1 MTRTAALLCVL
12 ASTLMGCST
21 SPPVRLV
28 LLNRATGSRY
38 VGTVVANR
46 EASMTA
52 SIEVNGLF
60 FSGKFDPS
68 SGNAVTTL
76 VGTGGD
82 LLQCVFHFDL
92 RTRTGVGEC
101 MQAGP
106 RSFAVT
112 LSD

>member
-1 MTRTAALLCVL
+1 MLDRAA
-12 ASTLMGCST
+12 
-21 SPPVRLV
+21 
-28 LLNRATGSRY
+28 GSRY
-38 VGTVVANR
+38 FGTVVANR

-52 SIEVNGLF
+52 SIEINGVF
-60 FSGKFDPS
+60 FSGDFDPS

-82 LLQCVFHFDL
+82 LLHCVFRLDP

-101 MQAGP
+101 MQSGP
-106 RSFAVT
+106 RRYEVT